1 MNESE
6 IKANFLKGHCDRI
19 KDYVSKKE
27 CVSLYEKMN
36 KRLNGARCKCRHK
49 GIRNSSLK
57 ALDKL
62 IKPQ

>member
-19 KDYVSKKE
+19 KEYVSEKD
-27 CVSLYEKMN
+27 CSALYEKMKN
-36 KRLNGARCKCRHK
+36 RLNNARCKCRYK
-49 GIRNSSLK
+49 GIRNSTLK

-62 IKPQ
+62 IKPE